1 VATSRLEAWK
11 RQLAALS
18 ARLRRDQRCGR
29 CGAPEGER
37 GVLVVQLDALNALPR
52 DGAGNLVELV
62 RCPGC
67 LQVPAVLL
75 PANGR

>member
-1 VATSRLEAWK
+1 MGTRLQGWK

-18 ARLRRDQRCGR
+18 ARLRRDQRCHR

-37 GVLVVQLDALNALPR
+37 GVLVVQLDALNALQR
-52 DGAGNLVELV
+52 DEAGALVERV
-62 RCPGC
+62 HCPGC

-75 PANGR
+75 PHNGR

>member
-1 VATSRLEAWK
+1 VGTKLEGWK
-11 RQLAALS
+11 RQIKALS

-37 GVLVVQLDALNALPR
+37 GVLVVQLEALNALQR
-52 DGAGNLVELV
+52 DHAGNLVERVHCPACLV
-62 RCPGC
+62 
-67 LQVPAVLL
+67 VPAVLL

>member
-1 VATSRLEAWK
+1 MGTKLEGWK
-11 RQLAALS
+11 RQIKALS

-37 GVLVVQLDALNALPR
+37 GILVVEPAALSALPR
-52 DGAGNLVELV
+52 DEAGALVERVHCPACLV
-62 RCPGC
+62 
-67 LQVPAVLL
+67 VPAVLL

>member
-37 GVLVVQLDALNALPR
+37 GVLVVQLDALNALQR
-52 DGAGNLVELV
+52 DHAGNLVERVHCPACLV
-62 RCPGC
+62 
-67 LQVPAVLL
+67 VPAVLL
-75 PANGR
+75 PHNGR